1 MQLDQITFTRFV
13 AALTVVFFHYG
24 NQAFPLTIPYLDNIL
39 KAGPIAVNYFYLLS
53 GFIMAIAYYRPT
65 GKQTLNKKK
74 YWIARF
80 ARIYPLYLLALLLV
94 AIPKY
99 NAEGIGTALSYNLSL
114 LQAWVPGYPLTLNA
128 PGWSLSVEAFF
139 YLCFPFL
146 LILVHKNPLKQVALV
161 TVLFWLLTQAIHIYL
176 LNSPVYQP
184 LNAIHDFIYYNP
196 MMHLSAF
203 MLGVLAGTCFKRKS
217 HFIQRLR
224 PYSTQGIITTALAAS
239 LLIAFQPQLIQAL
252 SFEFAF
258 TNGLLS
264 PILLLFII
272 FLGLNTGRIAQLLS
286 HKWLILLGE
295 ASFSLYILQRPV
307 YGIYHALLGS
317 KIDLSEQQHFYLYL
331 VLLII
336 ISLLSFKFFE
346 TSSRKLIR
354 MLYQRWEKKQ
364 EKYNAKNTKR

>member
-1 MQLDQITFTRFV
+1 VQLDQITFTRFV

-24 NQAFPLTIPYLDNIL
+24 NQAFPLTIPYLENVL

-53 GFIMAIAYYRPT
+53 GFIMAIAYYQPT

-99 NAEGIGTALSYNLSL
+99 NAEGVGTALSYNLSL
-114 LQAWVPGYPLTLNA
+114 LQAWIPGYPLTLNA

-146 LILVHKNPLKQVALV
+146 LVLVHKNTIKQVALV

-203 MLGVLAGTCFKRKS
+203 MLGILAGACFKRKS

-224 PYSTQGIITTALAAS
+224 PYSTQGIITTTLTAS
-239 LLIAFQPQLIQAL
+239 LLIAFQPQLIQIL

-258 TNGLLS
+258 TNGLLA

-272 FLGLNTGRIAQLLS
+272 FLGLNTGRIAQVLS
-286 HKWLILLGE
+286 HKWLIILGE

-317 KIDLSEQQHFYLYL
+317 KIDLSEQQHFYLYI

-346 TSSRKLIR
+346 APSRKLIR
-354 MLYQRWEKKQ
+354 RLYQRWEKKQ
-364 EKYNAKNTKR
+364 EKHNAKNIN